1 MHDHCAQALELEPSS
16 AVYEARSNANI
27 ELEKFMEAVQDASKA
42 IELDS
47 RNAKAYLRKGCVCAA
62 VLAACGLQIMIL
74 MSTMRFLLAGRHAS
88 T

>member
-1 MHDHCAQALELEPSS
+1 MLAGRISTTSLAKLMHGECLQALELEPSS

-47 RNAKAYLRKGCVCAA
+47 SNAKAFLRKGWVCKD
-62 VLAACGLQIMIL
+62 VACCK
-74 MSTMRFLLAGRHAS
+74 RFR
-88 T
+88 TC